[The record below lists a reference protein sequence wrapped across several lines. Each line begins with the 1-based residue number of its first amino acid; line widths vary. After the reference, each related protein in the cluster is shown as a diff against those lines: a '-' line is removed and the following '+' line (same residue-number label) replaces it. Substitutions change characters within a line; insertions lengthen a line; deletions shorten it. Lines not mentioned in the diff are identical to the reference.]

1 MAKKPQCNVNGSK
14 MDSFV
19 SHIAAN
25 LESNFDIFSPRML
38 AKDELISLLQR
49 CLEILQQSKSKKIK
63 NAHSQLA
70 ELLAKFKQ
78 LDGKLSK
85 SRRRFEIS

>member
-1 MAKKPQCNVNGSK
+1 
-14 MDSFV
+14 
-19 SHIAAN
+19 
-25 LESNFDIFSPRML
+25 ML

-49 CLEILQQSKSKKIK
+49 CLEILQQSKTKKIK
-63 NAHSQLA
+63 SAHGRLA

-85 SRRRFEIS
+85 SEL